1 MEEELINKK
10 YKVTATILTPLHIGA
25 GSEKDWVAGVDY
37 IAKDG
42 LLWHLDINRMVA
54 AGVNMDMLAS
64 MFAIGKTDG
73 VEKLIGAKLKE
84 ISDFQ
89 MNLPVSTSNPIK
101 VFLRN
106 QLSGN
111 PVLAGSSLKG
121 SIRSVLFTYMRE
133 HMEKRNEDVFGRL
146 KDGADFMRFVRI
158 GDIEFPLNATRLINT
173 KIYNLQKIGS
183 EWQGGWKHSPNSTSF
198 EYNPVGFNTLYE
210 CLAPGTMAEGTIGF
224 EASLFDR
231 MPDKGAYPD
240 KKRHVL
246 NDVQALCGI
255 IRNHSF
261 DYLDKE
267 LDFFEQYEQ
276 GDYSSDIFN
285 SIIEV
290 QEVINACRPNEC
302 VIKMS
307 AGAGFHAITGD
318 WQFDD
323 YVDGTLDRKRNRV
336 GDVKPKSRKIAIY
349 KNAFSLMGFVKL
361 TFVEE

>member
-1 MEEELINKK
+1 MAEKLINKK

-25 GSEKDWVAGVDY
+25 GSERDWVAGVDY

-42 LLWHLDINRMVA
+42 LLWHLDMKRMVA
-54 AGVNMDMLAS
+54 AGINMEMLAS
-64 MFAIGKTDG
+64 LFATGKIGG
-73 VEKLIGAKLKE
+73 VENLIGVKLKDT
-84 ISDFQ
+84 SDFQ
-89 MNLPVSTSNPIK
+89 MKLPVSTSNPIK

-111 PVLAGSSLKG
+111 PIVAGSSLKG

-133 HMEKRNEDVFGRL
+133 HSEKRNEDVFGRL
-146 KDGADFMRFVRI
+146 KNGADFMRFVRV
-158 GDIEFPLNATRLINT
+158 GDIEFPHDATRLINT

-183 EWQGGWKHSPNSTSF
+183 EWQGGWKHGSNSTSF
-198 EYNPVGFNTLYE
+198 EYNPTGFNTLYE
-210 CLAPGTMAEGTIGF
+210 SLAPGEKAEGTIGF
-224 EASLFDR
+224 ETSLYDKLQE
-231 MPDKGAYPD
+231 KGAYPD
-240 KKRHVL
+240 KKHQVL
-246 NDVQALCGI
+246 NDVEALCRI
-255 IRNHSF
+255 IRNHTF

-285 SIIEV
+285 SIVDV
-290 QEVINACRPNEC
+290 QELINACHPNEC

-307 AGAGFHAITGD
+307 AGAGFNAITGD

-323 YVDGTLDRKRNRV
+323 YVNGTLDRKRNHV
-336 GDVKPKSRKIAIY
+336 GEVKPKSRKIAIY

-361 TFVEE
+361 TFEEV